1 MTSSL
6 KKLALPLWLLLL
18 ATLYFC
24 AFNQAPKFD
33 SSIMSLLPHSQQ
45 QPMVQ
50 TAIDKTSASFS
61 NQMLL
66 LVTGDNDSKIQQTLP
81 HVAEAF
87 QSLNQVD
94 RVQWR
99 VDDNFLTRFH
109 QQLFPYRFAL
119 LDPQSRQALQYK
131 QFGQFEQRTLA
142 NLFSPL
148 STDKLNLIED
158 PFGFF
163 SHLSQQ
169 QKSSVNIQFVQSL
182 LKVKDTEQPTYL
194 ILIKL
199 RGDPYS
205 LDVQKSVI
213 DTLKT
218 QQKQLKDIGLTLR
231 ASGMILH
238 ADAGAKQAKHE
249 ISSIGFGSLL
259 GIVLV
264 LLLVFRQVPPIFLML
279 LPVAVGCI
287 TAIAVTILLFGKI
300 HLITLAF
307 GAGLVG
313 VSIDYA
319 LHFISERR
327 YNCAQRSLSSI
338 LPGLALGLIS
348 SVLAYSVQFFA
359 PFPGLQQMAVF
370 SVVGLISSWLTVVLL
385 LPVLTR
391 RSIES
396 PIPIATSLSAWRT
409 KVPRFKL
416 NKATLMLLLSFVSGT
431 MIVII
436 NGNAQDD
443 VRLLQTSP
451 LSLLKQ
457 EKQIQQMLGTS
468 SSTQFILITC
478 HSLDECIE
486 SEKSLTE
493 QLVPLVKNNTLPPFQ
508 ALSEHLASKQAQVE
522 NYQLVSQ
529 LYRAKLHSLY
539 TKLGLNE
546 SQQQKAKFAFEETRA
561 NQLSAKKW
569 QELEVNEGWRDLII
583 SREDNNSA
591 TVIRFMGY
599 LDSKAK
605 HQLENT
611 ISAFPNAQ
619 LVDQVANISNVLQT
633 YRVQITQLVLA
644 AYLAVLL
651 LLTWRYRMGVW
662 RVVAP
667 PILASLFAL
676 SAVTIIE
683 GGVNIFHLLGL
694 ILVLGIGLDM
704 GIFMTE
710 STSNEQTWL
719 AVSLSSLTSLLA
731 FGLLAWSQ
739 TPVLHHF
746 GLSVLIGLSVVW
758 LLTPTMCRHDE

>member
-1 MTSSL
+1 MTSTL
-6 KKLALPLWLLLL
+6 KKVALPLWLLLL

-24 AFNQAPKFD
+24 AFSQAPKFD

-45 QPMVQ
+45 QPTVQ

-66 LVTGDNDSKIQQTLP
+66 LVTGDNDLQIQQTLP
-81 HVAEAF
+81 NVAKAF

-94 RVQWR
+94 KVQWR
-99 VDDNFLTRFH
+99 VDDDFLARFH
-109 QQLFPYRFAL
+109 QELFPYRFAL
-119 LDPQSRQALQYK
+119 LNSESRQALKDK
-131 QFGQFEQRTLA
+131 QFDQFEQRTLA
-142 NLFSPL
+142 KVFSPL
-148 STDKLNLIED
+148 STDKLDLIED

-163 SHLSQQ
+163 SNLSQQ

-182 LKVKDTEQPTYL
+182 LKVRNTAQPTYL
-194 ILIKL
+194 ILL
-199 RGDPYS
+199 TLSGDPYS

-218 QQKQLKDIGLTLR
+218 QQKQLKDIGLTLH

-249 ISSIGFGSLL
+249 ISSIGFGSLM

-264 LLLVFRQVPPIFLML
+264 LLLVFRQVPPIILML

-287 TAIAVTILLFGKI
+287 TAIAATILLFGKV

-327 YNCAQRSLSSI
+327 YNSAQKCLPSI
-338 LPGLALGLIS
+338 LPGLVLGLIS
-348 SVLAYSVQFFA
+348 SVLAYSVQIFA

-391 RSIES
+391 RSVEK
-396 PIPIATSLSAWRT
+396 PIPIATVLSAWRT

-416 NKATLMLLLSFVSGT
+416 NIVTSTLLISFVSGSLFF
-431 MIVII
+431 IA
-436 NGNAQDD
+436 NGNVQDD

-451 LSLLKQ
+451 PSLLEQ

-478 HSLDECIE
+478 DSLDICIE
-486 SEKSLTE
+486 NETSLTE
-493 QLVPLVKNNTLPPFQ
+493 QLLPLVSNNTLPPFQ
-508 ALSEHLASKQAQVE
+508 ALSEHLSSNQAQVQ

-529 LYRAKLHSLY
+529 LYRANLPSLY

-546 SQQQKAKFAFEETRA
+546 SQQQKAKFAFEQAKT
-561 NQLSAKKW
+561 NQLSAEKW

-583 SREDNNSA
+583 SSEDNNSA

-599 LDSKAK
+599 LNSKAK
-605 HQLENT
+605 HQLENI

-619 LVDQVANISNVLQT
+619 LIDQVANISNVLQT
-633 YRVQITQLVLA
+633 YRVQISQLVLA

-651 LLTWRYRMGVW
+651 LLTWRYRMDVW
-662 RVVAP
+662 RVVTP
-667 PILASLFAL
+667 PILASLFTL
-676 SAVTIIE
+676 SAVTLIE

-746 GLSVLIGLSVVW
+746 GLTVLIGLSLVW
-758 LLTPTMCRHDE
+758 LMTPTMCRHDE